1 MAGGTEA
8 LGPLGSTAARPSGAP
23 EWPTWCPARAPR
35 GWGRGWRQPSA
46 AGTQPPGEAPLGLGS
61 RGPAAAGG
69 PLGGRS
75 GTGAGQGAPRAG
87 RAAPIHGC
95 RCRSS
100 PCGSQRP
107 VREKQKGGGQRTRP
121 YPRASSPRKAVDS
134 LHPAHRASEEGRRDR
149 SSCPTSQPQAPPA
162 QGPRGGS
169 AQLPQHPVTSRVTQ
183 TWEATHPC
191 PASSLAPV
199 QERPHRAA
207 RPGQAATP
215 SPAA

>member
-1 MAGGTEA
+1 MAGGGLLSREGAGSRALAGWGSSQAVAGGTEA
-8 LGPLGSTAARPSGAP
+8 PGPLGSTAAQPSGAP

-107 VREKQKGGGQRTRP
+107 VREKQKGGGDTDTGGHTPLPGLQPGT
-121 YPRASSPRKAVDS
+121 SSGAPT
-134 LHPAHRASEEGRRDR
+134 R
-149 SSCPTSQPQAPPA
+149 SSQARTGCHPLSRGLTPLPR
-162 QGPRGGS
+162 QEPWSCSRKGPK
-169 AQLPQHPVTSRVTQ
+169 
-183 TWEATHPC
+183 
-191 PASSLAPV
+191 
-199 QERPHRAA
+199 
-207 RPGQAATP
+207 
-215 SPAA
+215 